1 MSFESIMI
9 SATERRYA
17 VYNNRGQM
25 VFYTSSVLAARMFM
39 AGKNT
44 NMWSGG

>member
-1 MSFESIMI
+1 MI

-25 VFYTSSVLAARMFM
+25 VFYTS
-39 AGKNT
+39 
-44 NMWSGG
+44 